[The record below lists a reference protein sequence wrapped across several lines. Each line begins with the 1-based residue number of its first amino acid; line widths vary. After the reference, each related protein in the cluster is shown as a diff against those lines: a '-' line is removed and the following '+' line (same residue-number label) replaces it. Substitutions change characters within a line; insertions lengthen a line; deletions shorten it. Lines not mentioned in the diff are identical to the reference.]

1 MFANPDREH
10 SQEQLEHRLSVV
22 YLTKD
27 LLFSSRVT
35 SAAKQAGF
43 DISVVN
49 NLDQLQDRLSAA
61 PAALVVDLEHGA
73 AEPQAILNL
82 LPGIS
87 PRPYTI
93 AYGPHVKESL
103 LAAAQAAGFDLVL
116 SRGQFDKQIGQLL
129 QSLPGKS

>member
-1 MFANPDREH
+1 M
-10 SQEQLEHRLSVV
+10 
-22 YLTKD
+22 
-27 LLFSSRVT
+27 FSSRVT
-35 SAAKQAGF
+35 SAAKQAGI
-43 DISVVN
+43 DISVVS
-49 NLDQLQDRLSAA
+49 NLDQLPDRLSAA

-73 AEPQAILNL
+73 AEPAAILNL
-82 LPGIS
+82 LAGIS
-87 PRPYTI
+87 PRPYAI